1 MATRVHHALRVVV
14 PPLVLVG
21 ALVAYWQWYVER
33 HDVPA
38 RDLPSP
44 GRIVVKGWGDREA
57 IWDHTQA
64 TLQVTFV
71 GFAVSLLVAWV
82 LAVIIDFSPALR
94 RALMPILVTSQT
106 LPIIALAPLM
116 IIWFGFG
123 LQPKV
128 VIVALVTFFPV
139 TVGLVEGFASTERGA
154 TNLLRS
160 MGAGRWQQFRYV
172 RLPSA
177 MPFFFAALRISITY
191 AVVGAIFAEYSGSM
205 KGLGIYMN
213 LKKNSFRTDL
223 VLAAVLVSA
232 VLSVGLFLLTSVVQR
247 YTIPWYAK
255 ARRHG
260 RR

>member
-1 MATRVHHALRVVV
+1 MARRVLHAARVVV
-14 PPLVLVG
+14 PPLLLVG
-21 ALVAYWQWYVER
+21 ALVAYWQWYVVS

-38 RDLPSP
+38 RELPSP
-44 GRIVVKGWGDREA
+44 GRVIVKGWGDRAALWE
-57 IWDHTQA
+57 HTRA

-71 GFAVSLLVAWV
+71 GFGVSL
-82 LAVIIDFSPALR
+82 
-94 RALMPILVTSQT
+94 LVTSQT

-116 IIWFGFG
+116 ITWFGFG

-128 VIVALVTFFPV
+128 VVVALVTFFPI
-139 TVGLVEGFASTERGA
+139 TVGLIEGFASTERAA

-172 RLPSA
+172 RLPAA

-191 AVVGAIFAEYSGSM
+191 AVVGAIFAEYVGSQ

-213 LKKNSFRTDL
+213 VKKNLFRTDL
-223 VLAAVLVSA
+223 VLAAVVVSA
-232 VLSVGLFLLTSVVQR
+232 VLSVGLFLLTSIVQR
-247 YTIPWYAK
+247 CTIPWYAK

-260 RR
+260 PR